1 MNVTELNRDQLIELK
16 QSYLDVL
23 NESDEHE
30 EVVGVSYNELA
41 NADEIVPDDV
51 IFNYYADIIF
61 SEDDFFCSAA

>member
-16 QSYLDVL
+16 QGYLEVL
-23 NESDEHE
+23 NESGEHE
-30 EVVGVSYNELA
+30 EVVGVSYDELA

-51 IFNYYADIIF
+51 IFNYYDGIIF